1 MNIIYIYRKWV
12 LNMKKIIYVLQGNYG
27 YGWDDL
33 CEYEDK
39 NEARE
44 DKKCYEENEKY
55 PHRIIVRCE

>member
-1 MNIIYIYRKWV
+1 
-12 LNMKKIIYVLQGNYG
+12 MKKIIYVLQGNYG